1 MKQRSGHRSASSPS
15 AFSDLP
21 AQAID
26 LIVLDIDDP
35 AAGGPR
41 LSAHE
46 ARDLKALLDSGAH
59 IAFATAYD
67 PGLLHHASSDADL
80 RPTLESSDV
89 IALGDAHGAGNDP
102 ASNLVQACRRQH
114 VRLDA
119 TCLVATNPLDAPLAL
134 EVGLTLAMRGT
145 GPINETAAAAVFPER
160 DRGGLMLALRRLARC
175 HFTL

>member
-1 MKQRSGHRSASSPS
+1 MKQRSGHRSASSLS

-21 AQAID
+21 TQEID
-26 LIVLDIDDP
+26 LVVLDIDDP

-46 ARDLKALLDSGAH
+46 VRDLKTLLDSGAN
-59 IAFATAYD
+59 IAFATAYE
-67 PGLLHHASSDADL
+67 PGLLRHVSSDAAL
-80 RPTLESSDV
+80 RPTLESTDV
-89 IALGDAHGAGNDP
+89 IALDDAQGVGNDP

-114 VRLDA
+114 TRLDA

-134 EVGLTLAMRGT
+134 EVGLTLALRGA
-145 GPINETAAAAVFPER
+145 GPINETTAAAVFPER
-160 DRGGLMLALRRLARC
+160 DRGGLMLALRRLAQR

>member
-1 MKQRSGHRSASSPS
+1 MKQRSGHRLAPSLS
-15 AFSDLP
+15 AFSDLT
-21 AQAID
+21 AREID

-46 ARDLKALLDSGAH
+46 ARDLKTLLDAGAH

-67 PGLLHHASSDADL
+67 PGMLRHASSDAAL
-80 RPTLESSDV
+80 RPILESSDV
-89 IALGDAHGAGNDP
+89 IALGDTQSAGNDP

-134 EVGLTLAMRGT
+134 EVGLTLALRGA

-160 DRGGLMLALRRLARC
+160 DRGGLMLALRRLAQC